1 MKLSKPKYH
10 ILENMKPASQLLDPS
25 SVCLPGQK
33 DRRETTTKETTLLEL
48 VD

>member
-10 ILENMKPASQLLDPS
+10 ILENMKPAGQLLDPS
-25 SVCLPGQK
+25 TVCLPGQK
-33 DRRETTTKETTLLEL
+33 ETTTKETTLLEL